1 MSKVLIVE
9 DNDLNLKLFHDLLA
23 IQNYEVIMSKDGVG
37 VTALVLKEKPKLILM
52 DIQLNGVSGIELIK
66 ELKNNPQT
74 LRIPVIAI
82 TAYAMKN
89 EVAKISASGCD
100 MYLSKPVSIDNFF
113 KAVAK
118 CINLNN
124 AAHL

>member
-1 MSKVLIVE
+1 MTKVLIVE
-9 DNDLNLKLFHDLLA
+9 DNDLNLKLFHDLLM
-23 IQNYEVIMSKDGVG
+23 IQNYEVIMSRDGVG
-37 VTALVLKEKPKLILM
+37 VPALVLKEKPNLILM

-66 ELKNNPQT
+66 ELKKNPKT
-74 LRIPVIAI
+74 LNIPVIAI

-113 KAVAK
+113 KAVDK
-118 CINLNN
+118 CIKLTSI
-124 AAHL
+124 AQP

>member
-1 MSKVLIVE
+1 MAKVLIVE
-9 DNDLNLKLFHDLLA
+9 DNDLNLKLFHDLLM
-23 IQNYEVIMSKDGVG
+23 IQNYEVIMSRDGVG
-37 VTALVLKEKPKLILM
+37 VTALVLKEKPNLILM

-66 ELKNNPQT
+66 ELKKNPNT
-74 LRIPVIAI
+74 LKIPVIAI

-113 KAVAK
+113 EAVDK
-118 CINLNN
+118 CIKLTNIV
-124 AAHL
+124 